1 MVILSDMLK
10 INFGLLLK
18 EFKIP
23 AIVLSGIVIYLFLK
37 FLSQE
42 NMAMGVVLFVTGLG
56 SYELVKDSLI
66 SLLKREY
73 ILDYIAILAIFVSLI
88 TGEYLVASVIA
99 LMISSGRTLEEF
111 GANNAKKTLTNL
123 IDRIPDEVLLY
134 NQSGPG
140 EKIKIKDV
148 RIGQEVLVR
157 KGEVIALD
165 GVLVSKHGLADE
177 SSLTGEPYEIEKI
190 EGDLIRSGT
199 VNIGDPIVIKV
210 TRTGENSTYNKI
222 IEMVKKA
229 QSEKAPLIRLANK
242 YSVFFTIIT
251 FIIAGFAY
259 FYGGS
264 LARVLAVLVVATP
277 CPLILATPI
286 ALIGGVNA
294 AAKKRIIVKKLA
306 GIEAL
311 SRINSIVFDKTGTI
325 TLGVPKVIEF
335 KLLNEGLNQKVVL
348 GIVQAI
354 ERNSLHPLAKALVL
368 YAKNQNAPV
377 VMAFNVKE
385 VIGKGIEGTVENK
398 KYLLSKLPS
407 DEGMAIGLTMK
418 RKNLAVFKF
427 EDQIKLE
434 SKQIVK
440 KLKEEGYTLHIFT
453 GDKKQAAQKVASELG
468 EGVLVKAELSPQQ
481 KLKGVEELKRNGKV
495 VAMIGDGINDAP
507 ALALADVGMV
517 FSNEEQT
524 AASEAADIVFLGGDF
539 EHVSNIIGISR
550 RTIAIA
556 KQSIVWGIGI
566 STAAMV
572 FASLGYI
579 PPIAGA
585 ALQEA
590 IDVAVIINALRASK
604 S

>member
-1 MVILSDMLK
+1 MLK
-10 INFGLLLK
+10 INFGMMLN

-23 AIVLSGIVIYLFLK
+23 AIVLTGIVIYLFLK
-37 FLSQE
+37 FLGQDSL
-42 NMAMGVVLFVTGLG
+42 ALAVVLFSTVLG

-73 ILDYIAILAIFVSLI
+73 VLDYIAILAIIVSLI
-88 TGEYLVASVIA
+88 TGEYLVAAVIA
-99 LMISSGRTLEEF
+99 LMISSGRTLETY

-123 IDRIPDEVLLY
+123 VDRIPDEVLL
-134 NQSGPG
+134 NGENGPG

-148 RIGQEVLVR
+148 KTGQEILVR

-165 GVLVSKHGLADE
+165 AILVSKHGLTDE

-190 EGDLIRSGT
+190 EGDRIRSGT
-199 VNIGDPIVIKV
+199 VNIGDPIIIKV

-229 QSEKAPLIRLANK
+229 QGEKAPLIRLADK
-242 YSVFFTIIT
+242 YSVVFTIIT
-251 FIIAGFAY
+251 FVIAGFAY
-259 FYGGS
+259 YYGGS
-264 LARVLAVLVVATP
+264 LARVLSVLVVATP

-306 GIEAL
+306 GLESL

-325 TLGVPKVIEF
+325 TLGVPKVTEF
-335 KLLNEGLNQKVVL
+335 KLLSEGLNIHKIL
-348 GIVQAI
+348 GIAEAI
-354 ERNSLHPLAKALVL
+354 ERNSLHPMAKALVL
-368 YAKNQNAPV
+368 YAKSKNAPV
-377 VMAFNVKE
+377 LMASDVKE
-385 VIGKGIEGTVENK
+385 TIGIGIGGVLEGK
-398 KYLLSKLPS
+398 KYMLSKLPS
-407 DEGMAIGLTMK
+407 DEGMAIALSLKG
-418 RKNLAVFKF
+418 KNLAVFKF
-427 EDQIKLE
+427 EDQIKSE
-434 SKQIVK
+434 SKEIVK
-440 KLKEEGYTLHIFT
+440 KLKSDGYTLYIFT
-453 GDKKQAAQKVASELG
+453 GDKKQAALKVASELG
-468 EGVLVKAELSPQQ
+468 EGVVVEAEMSPEQ
-481 KLKGVEELKRNGKV
+481 KLKGVEELKKNGKV
-495 VAMIGDGINDAP
+495 VAMVGDGINDAP

-524 AASEAADIVFLGGDF
+524 AASEAADVVFLGGDF
-539 EHVSNIIGISR
+539 EHVSNIISISR
-550 RTIAIA
+550 KTIAIA
-556 KQSIVWGIGI
+556 RQSIVWGIGV
-566 STAAMV
+566 STLAMV
-572 FASLGYI
+572 FAAFGYI

>member
-1 MVILSDMLK
+1 MLK
-10 INFGLLLK
+10 NNLRVVLS

-23 AIVLSGIVIYLFLK
+23 AIVLSGIIIYLILK
-37 FLSQE
+37 FLGQDSL
-42 NMAMGVVLFVTGLG
+42 AMGVVLFATVLG
-56 SYELVKDSLI
+56 SYELVKDSVV

-73 ILDYIAILAIFVSLI
+73 ILDYIAILAIVVSLI
-88 TGEYLVASVIA
+88 TGEYLVAAVIA
-99 LMISSGRTLEEF
+99 LMISSGRTLETY

-123 IDRIPDEVLLY
+123 VDRIPDEVLL
-134 NQSGPG
+134 NSENGPG
-140 EKIKIKDV
+140 EKVKIKDV
-148 RIGQEVLVR
+148 KIGQEILVR

-165 GVLVSKHGLADE
+165 AILVSRHGLTDE

-190 EGDLIRSGT
+190 EGDQIRSGT
-199 VNIGDPIVIKV
+199 VNIGDPIVVKV
-210 TRTGENSTYNKI
+210 IRTGENSTYNKI

-229 QSEKAPLIRLANK
+229 QGEKAPLIRLADK
-242 YSVFFTIIT
+242 YSVVFTIIT

-259 FYGGS
+259 YYGGN

-325 TLGVPKVIEF
+325 TLGVPKVMEF
-335 KLLNEGLNQKVVL
+335 KLLSHGLNNQKIL
-348 GIVQAI
+348 GIAEAI
-354 ERNSLHPLAKALVL
+354 ERNSLHPMAKALVL
-368 YAKNQNAPV
+368 YAKSQNAPIF
-377 VMAFNVKE
+377 MASDVTE
-385 VIGKGIEGTVENK
+385 IIGKGIGGVVEGK

-407 DEGMAIGLTMK
+407 DEGMAIALSLN

-427 EDQIKLE
+427 EDQIKSE
-434 SKQIVK
+434 SRNIVK
-440 KLKEEGYTLHIFT
+440 KLKSDGYTLYIYT
-453 GDKKQAAQKVASELG
+453 GDKKQAALKVASELG
-468 EGVLVKAELSPQQ
+468 EGVVVEAELSPVA
-481 KLKGVEELKRNGKV
+481 KLKRVEELKKNGKV
-495 VAMIGDGINDAP
+495 VAMVGDGINDAP

-539 EHVSNIIGISR
+539 EHVSNIISISR

-556 KQSIVWGIGI
+556 RQSIVWGIGV
-566 STAAMV
+566 STIAMV
-572 FASLGYI
+572 FAALGYI